1 MSKTTSVK
9 FEGETRGRCE
19 GGQSASAKCGTEK
32 HDSPRS
38 KGKTFGQDAKIS
50 RRVDD
55 SSASLLDESKVGGKR
70 SEPSAVAKVR
80 SANNL
85 RRDQNTNLGRGKS
98 SAIVTD

>member
-1 MSKTTSVK
+1 MSKNTSVE
-9 FEGETRGRCE
+9 FEGVTRKREC
-19 GGQSASAKCGTEK
+19 GGNKEPKSSPEK
-32 HDSPRS
+32 HDSPRAT
-38 KGKTFGQDAKIS
+38 GKTVGQDAKIS
-50 RRVDD
+50 RCLN
-55 SSASLLDESKVGGKR
+55 SSSDSLLDESKVNGKR